1 MAEQITFFGKGGVG
15 KTTLAANLSAALADA
30 GKKVVLIGC
39 DMKIDTGILLH
50 GRAEIPTLLD
60 FVRAGQTPQICDI
73 VIPGYRGI
81 ACIEVGDSLVD
92 DECATR
98 NIGKALAVLHD
109 LDLIGTLQPDY
120 LVYDTPGEIGCAGL
134 AAHLAFAASQ
144 RSFIVTSGDLMSFYV
159 ANSFIRN
166 LARQPGETSVAII
179 GNTLTGS
186 FEESFVADFARQV
199 NTKIAGLIPR
209 SLVVQHSELYGK
221 TTIESAPESTQ
232 VQLYRRLA
240 QQIIAE
246 QATTQREALNPLP
259 VADLRSWAHS
269 WGDRL
274 GELEFGIIQDGAGI

>member
-39 DMKIDTGILLH
+39 DMKIDTGILIH

-60 FVRAGQTPQICDI
+60 YVRAGQTPQISDI

-81 ACIEVGDSLVD
+81 ACFEVGDSLVD

-109 LDLIGTLQPDY
+109 LDLIGVLQPDY
-120 LVYDTPGEIGCAGL
+120 VVYDTPGEIGCAGL
-134 AAHLAFAASQ
+134 AAHLSFAASQ
-144 RSFIVTSGDLMSFYV
+144 RSFIVTSGDLMSFYA

-166 LARQPGETSVAII
+166 IARQPGETSVSII
-179 GNTLTGS
+179 GNALTGS
-186 FEESFVADFARQV
+186 FEESFVGDFARQV
-199 NTKIAGLIPR
+199 KTKVAGLVPR
-209 SLVVQHSELYGK
+209 SLVVRHSELYGK
-221 TTIESAPESTQ
+221 TTIESAPESSQ
-232 VQLYRRLA
+232 AQLYRRLA
-240 QQIIAE
+240 HQIIAE
-246 QATTQREALNPLP
+246 RANSQGDAINPLS
-259 VADLRSWAHS
+259 VGDLKSWAHG